1 MRVAVLFS
9 GGKDSMFAL
18 HVALEQ
24 GWDVKYLVTMLPDQ
38 SDSWMFH
45 HQCVELTK
53 LQAEVIGIKQI
64 VKTTSGEKEKELE
77 DLVAALKEINGEI
90 IAVVSGAVASRY
102 QKDRIDAV
110 CKELG
115 LNSISPLWG
124 KKQLMLIEDEIAAG
138 FEIIISGV
146 AAAGFDKEWLGKKM
160 DAGVI
165 EDLKALSEKFG
176 ISPAGEGGEYETFV
190 IDGPIFKKRI
200 ELGDVKKIWDESTAS
215 GYIICENAKLI
226 DK

>member
-1 MRVAVLFS
+1 
-9 GGKDSMFAL
+9 MFAL
-18 HVALEQ
+18 HVTLEQ
-24 GWDVKYLVTMLPDQ
+24 GWDVKYLVTMLPE
-38 SDSWMFH
+38 SEESWMFH

-53 LQAEVIGIKQI
+53 LQAESIGIKQI
-64 VKTTSGEKEKELE
+64 VKKTSGEKEKELE
-77 DLVAALKEINGEI
+77 DLIAALKEINGEI

-124 KKQLMLIEDEIAAG
+124 KKQLMLIEDEVAAG
-138 FEIIISGV
+138 FEIVVSGV
-146 AAAGFDKEWLGKKM
+146 AAAGFDKEWLGRKLDT
-160 DAGVI
+160 DAI
-165 EDLKALSEKFG
+165 EDLKVLNEKFN
-176 ISPAGEGGEYETFV
+176 INPAGEGGEYETFV
-190 IDGPIFKKRI
+190 VDGPIFQKRI
-200 ELGDVKKIWDESTAS
+200 DLGELKKIWDESTAS

>member
-9 GGKDSMFAL
+9 GGKDSTFAT

-24 GWDVKYLVTMLPDQ
+24 GWDVKYLVTIIPER

-45 HQCVELTK
+45 HPCIELTK
-53 LQAEVIGIKQI
+53 LQAKAIGIKQI
-64 VKTTSGEKEKELE
+64 VRATTGEKEKELE
-77 DLVAALKEINGEI
+77 DLIAAIKPIIGEI
-90 IAVVSGAVASRY
+90 DAVISGAVLSRY

-115 LNSISPLWG
+115 VKSITPLWH
-124 KKQLMLIEDEIAAG
+124 KNEERLLKEEIDAG
-138 FEIIISGV
+138 FEIIITGV
-146 AAAGFDKEWLGKKM
+146 ATAGMDEKWLGRKLDLQCIEELKKLHEM
-160 DAGVI
+160 YKI
-165 EDLKALSEKFG
+165 N
-176 ISPAGEGGEYETFV
+176 ISAEGGEFESLV
-190 IDGPIFKKRI
+190 IDAPIFKKRI
-200 ELGDVKKIWDESTAS
+200 ELGNIKKIWDESTAS

>member
-24 GWDVKYLVTMLPDQ
+24 GWDVKYLVTMLPENEE
-38 SDSWMFH
+38 SWMFH

-53 LQAEVIGIKQI
+53 LQAEAIGIKQI
-64 VKTTSGEKEKELE
+64 IKKTSGEKEKELE
-77 DLVAALKEINGEI
+77 DLIAALKEISGKI

-102 QKDRIDAV
+102 QKDRIDVV
-110 CKELG
+110 CKEIG

-124 KKQLMLIEDEIAAG
+124 KKQLMLVEDEVAAG
-138 FEIIISGV
+138 FEIVVSGV
-146 AAAGFDKEWLGKKM
+146 AAAGLDRKWLGRKL
-160 DAGVI
+160 DADAI
-165 EDLKALSEKFG
+165 EDLKSLNEKFN
-176 ISPAGEGGEYETFV
+176 INPAGEGGEYETFV
-190 IDGPIFKKRI
+190 LDGPIFKKRI